1 MKRAQKNFE
10 RDPRKK
16 YFLRERNPTLCKS
29 KKSRTEVR
37 DLIIKKKKPG
47 KKKSREIWWN
57 VPKKILSAIR
67 EKNFFASETLLLSK
81 SKKSRTEVRDL
92 IKDDQLSR
100 PIGSCKLR

>member
-1 MKRAQKNFE
+1 M
-10 RDPRKK
+10 
-16 YFLRERNPTLCKS
+16 LSKS

-37 DLIIKKKKPG
+37 DLIMNKKKPG
-47 KKKSREIWWN
+47 KKKSREICWN

-67 EKNFFASETLLLSK
+67 EKNSFCKQNPLLSK